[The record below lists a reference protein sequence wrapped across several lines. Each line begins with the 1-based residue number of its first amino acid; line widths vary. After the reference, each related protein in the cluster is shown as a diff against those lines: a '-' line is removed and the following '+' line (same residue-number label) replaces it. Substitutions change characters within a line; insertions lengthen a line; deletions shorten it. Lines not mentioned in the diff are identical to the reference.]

1 MRTESITVGD
11 KSLTRIALL
20 WAYPVLRKL
29 PPSEWDEVLKQA
41 KKAEFDMIERIWIL
55 AGIALVTYLLRFDAS
70 QAAALSLPIRYLT
83 QFLAAVPLI
92 ILIVGPVYL
101 RCMRRGLDREIERQH
116 RSGQFDPHRRC
127 VHDKES

>member
-1 MRTESITVGD
+1 MRTKSITEDD
-11 KSLTRIALL
+11 KSLKRMAFL

-41 KKAEFDMIERIWIL
+41 KKVEFDMIERIRIL

-70 QAAALSLPIRYLT
+70 QVVALSLPVRYLA
-83 QFLAAVPLI
+83 QFLAAVPLL

-101 RCMRRGLDREIERQH
+101 RCMRRGLDHEIERRH
-116 RSGQFDPHRRC
+116 SAGQFDPLRRHR
-127 VHDKES
+127 HD